1 MKHEKTN
8 QLTGFI
14 GKGLGR
20 YLLVQNQQL
29 KHQINV

>member
-14 GKGLGR
+14 VKGIDR